1 MLGSIVQASIVEVRN
16 VWMIFGATVAL
27 KDVSLSFGKG
37 LHFIVGPNG
46 SGKTTLLKIVSGIVK
61 PSRGKVSINGVDPA
75 GRALLHKPLVGG
87 VLGDESPPFWM
98 RSGEYL
104 EEVANLS
111 KCSKACMERIYGQA
125 ERLGVSSYLDKMIVN
140 LSTGMRK
147 KLIILAAIAFDAPV
161 LVFDEP
167 FSGLDKRSIDI
178 VSSILQEESKEK
190 VVLVATHIV
199 PPDILNIDSITV
211 ILNGV
216 VKTHLESSLVS
227 KITLPVVKTKVLSK
241 DKLMLPSDIAYLNPD
256 KLELI
261 GGEMWALFDGPSYT
275 RCLERGLCSKDYTID
290 VDTLLSLAYSM

>member
-1 MLGSIVQASIVEVRN
+1 MLKSVIRGSVVDVRN
-16 VWMIFGATVAL
+16 VWMIYGATIAL

-46 SGKTTLLKIVSGIVK
+46 SGKTTLLKIISGIVK
-61 PSRGKVSINGVDPA
+61 PSRGKVSINGINPA
-75 GRALLHKPLVGG
+75 GRALLHRPLVGG

-104 EEVANLS
+104 DEVANLS
-111 KCSKACMERIYGQA
+111 KCSEACMERIYGQA
-125 ERLGVSSYLDKMIVN
+125 ERLGVSFYLDKMIVN

-147 KLIILAAIAFDAPV
+147 KLVILAAIAFDAPV

-167 FSGLDKRSIDI
+167 FSGLDKKSIDI
-178 VSSILQEESKEK
+178 VSSILQEEAEEK

-199 PPDILNIDSITV
+199 PPGIVNIDSITV

-227 KITLPVVKTKVLSK
+227 GVTLPVVKTKVLSK
-241 DKLMLPSDIAYLNPD
+241 DKSMPPSDIADLNPS
-256 KLELI
+256 KLEFA
-261 GGEMWALFDGPSYT
+261 GGETWALFDGPSYT
-275 RCLERGLCSKDYTID
+275 RCVKRGLCSKDYTID
-290 VDTLLSLAYSM
+290 VDMLLSLAYSM